1 MKTRHVTA
9 LCLSVLFLMG
19 AIVFTVFFI
28 DSYND
33 YHSIDWDDSS
43 AMLGTYFVGIALAIG
58 IHYSWVGA
66 IVNSILSALLPL
78 FVLCK
83 YGKGINALCICLSGA
98 AVILSIAL
106 VILRYCVYT

>member
-19 AIVFTVFFI
+19 AIVFTVYFI
-28 DSYND
+28 DSYNAF
-33 YHSIDWDDSS
+33 HSMDWDDSS
-43 AMLGTYFVGIALAIG
+43 NHPATYLVGFGMALVV
-58 IHYSWVGA
+58 HYSWVGA